1 MDLREYQYFSKAI
14 YKRHPWELTRIK
26 MLLFFLK
33 QSRNSHSIVDI
44 GSGDA
49 FIASAVGQQLPH
61 SKITAFDINYT
72 EEVLKGLSVDVPAN
86 VSLINN
92 FDSLKSKK
100 TIDIVILM
108 DVLEHIEQP
117 EELLDKI
124 LNLPGFT
131 EKTMT
136 IITVPAYQKL
146 FSQHDKEL
154 GHFRRY
160 SIKTLES
167 LLHPHKLKLIRKG
180 YCFNSLLP
188 IRIFQIWAE
197 KLRNNKKAHFNSIHK
212 WNKGKPITS
221 FITGIFWIEFKISW
235 YLSRIGIRL
244 PGLTCYSIC
253 QLSQ

>member
-1 MDLREYQYFSKAI
+1 MDITEFKKI
-14 YKRHPWELTRIK
+14 EPNGFKRHPWELARLK

-33 QSRNSHSIVDI
+33 QSRSFLSIVDI

-49 FIASAVGQQLPH
+49 FLSTALAHRLPD
-61 SKITAFDINYT
+61 SSITAFDINYT
-72 EEVLKGLSVDVPAN
+72 ENVLKELNVNVPVN
-86 VSLINN
+86 VQLTND
-92 FDSLKSKK
+92 FDSLKSKS
-100 TIDIVILM
+100 TIDIVIFM

-117 EELLDKI
+117 NDLLHRI

-131 EKTMT
+131 EKTKI

-146 FSQHDKEL
+146 FSQHDQEL

-160 SIKTLES
+160 TIKTLES
-167 LLHPHKLKLIRKG
+167 LLQLHKLKLIRKG
-180 YCFNSLLP
+180 YCFNSLLLV
-188 IRIFQIWAE
+188 RIFQVWSE
-197 KLRNNKKAHFNSIHK
+197 KLRSNKKGPSNGIHK

-221 FITGIFWIEFKISW
+221 FITGVFWIEFKISW